1 MQISVLP
8 LGSLD
13 TNCYIVTDEATNK
26 TAVVDPGDD
35 GERLA
40 QTLRTM
46 GLSVEYI
53 FLTHGHYDHVGG
65 VKALHDATGAPVYL
79 HEADLKLPGTITHG
93 PLTYTDTY
101 ADGDTLV
108 LGGISFTVLHTP
120 GHTPGSVCLLA
131 GEDVLFSGDTL
142 FAGSCGRTDLPGG
155 SPDEML
161 ASLKKLAGLPGDRT
175 VYPGHGDFTTLGS
188 ERENN
193 MFMLQATG
201 R

>member
-13 TNCYIVTDEATNK
+13 TNCYVVTDEKTNE
-26 TAVVDPGDD
+26 TAVIDPGDD

-40 QTLRTM
+40 ETLGTL
-46 GLSVEYI
+46 GLRVKFI
-53 FLTHGHYDHVGG
+53 LLTHGHYDHVGG
-65 VKALHDATGAPVYL
+65 VKALREATGAPVYL
-79 HEADLKLPGTITHG
+79 HAADLTLPGTITHG
-93 PLTYTDTY
+93 PLVYTNTY
-101 ADGDTLV
+101 ADGDSLA
-108 LGGISFTVLHTP
+108 LGSVRFAVLHTP

-131 GEDVLFSGDTL
+131 GDDVLFSGDTL

-155 SPDEML
+155 SMDDML
-161 ASLKKLAGLPGDRT
+161 ASLKKLAALPGDRT
-175 VYPGHGDFTTLGS
+175 VYPGHGDNTTLGL

-193 MFMLQATG
+193 VCMLEACG